1 MKVQKI
7 GTIAGIMQSEDPMKV
22 RVQVRLEQESLEQ
35 RVRPYPQ
42 TEQERI
48 AAQLTENIAKQIRSA
63 IPGAIIMGPGLSS
76 FAGQYVEEW
85 LVPADQASKLTV
97 GQKVRLT
104 LETLDEET

>member
-1 MKVQKI
+1 
-7 GTIAGIMQSEDPMKV
+7 
-22 RVQVRLEQESLEQ
+22 
-35 RVRPYPQ
+35 
-42 TEQERI
+42 
-48 AAQLTENIAKQIRSA
+48 
-63 IPGAIIMGPGLSS
+63 MGPGLSS